1 MGLAFFFNNR
11 FGRFLSPSFQLSK
24 DDFIPK
30 CFLSLQNVLATHPP
44 TPPHAE
50 LSFLHFAVH
59 FKWEIDGFFSAES
72 LEQGWPDFQ
81 LHMSGMESGVG
92 L

>member
-1 MGLAFFFNNR
+1 MGLAFFFFNNR

-44 TPPHAE
+44 PHHMLNCLFCILQFILNGKLMASLV
-50 LSFLHFAVH
+50 LSHWN
-59 FKWEIDGFFSAES
+59 KGGPISNYT
-72 LEQGWPDFQ
+72 
-81 LHMSGMESGVG
+81 
-92 L
+92 